1 MKFNNREE
9 VHNWALKA
17 LGKTV
22 GELQALMPHKK
33 TANKSIYG
41 DAWESWFGVEK
52 NNLAEA
58 DLGAVGIELKATP
71 LKKVGY
77 GITAKE
83 RLVLNKIN
91 YITEFGLNNV
101 NESNFYKKNQV
112 LEIGFYLY
120 EKGIKNTDFKFIKAM
135 QFKVPDKDWLIIEK
149 DWELIHKYIK

>member
-1 MKFNNREE
+1 MKFNNRED

-22 GELQALMPHKK
+22 GELLALMPNKK

-52 NNLAEA
+52 NSLAEA
-58 DLGAVGIELKATP
+58 DLSAVGIELKATP
-71 LKKVGY
+71 LKRVRD

-91 YITEFGLNNV
+91 YITEFELNNV

-120 EKGIKNTDFKFIKAM
+120 EK
-135 QFKVPDKDWLIIEK
+135 
-149 DWELIHKYIK
+149 